1 MANLMDV
8 ADSLI
13 LQAGKFGLQDP
24 KEGEAYVRS
33 AFNRYYYATYY
44 SVREL
49 LFQLDEKW
57 VKTPHNDIPKL
68 LEEALVKYVDRE
80 MKKLVRSKALTTS
93 EENKKKYLIR
103 AATNDL
109 AGLMR
114 ESYQVRCT
122 ADYEPEIPV
131 AYKVNNVYE
140 LQGRTDRAAKNWYQ
154 SSVNHKSKILKI
166 CKEIGLVGT

>member
-1 MANLMDV
+1 MANLRDV

-13 LQAGKFGLQDP
+13 LEASKLGSTDP

-57 VKTPHNDIPKL
+57 AKTNHAEIPNL
-68 LEEALVKYVDRE
+68 LEEALVKHVDRE
-80 MKKLVRSKALTTS
+80 MNKLVRCKALTPS
-93 EENKKKYLIR
+93 EQSAKKHLLR
-103 AATNDL
+103 AATNQL
-109 AGLMR
+109 ASLMR
-114 ESYQVRCT
+114 ESYQVRVA
-122 ADYEPEIPV
+122 ADYKPEIPV
-131 AYKVNNVYE
+131 AYKVNNIYE
-140 LQGRTDRAAKNWYQ
+140 LQGRTDQAAKNWYQ

>member
-1 MANLMDV
+1 MTNLRDV

-13 LQAGKFGLQDP
+13 LEAGKFGSTNP

-57 VKTPHNDIPKL
+57 AKANHAEIPHL

-80 MKKLVRSKALTTS
+80 INKLVKSKALTRS
-93 EENKKKYLIR
+93 EESAKKHLLR
-103 AATNDL
+103 AATAEL
-109 AGLMR
+109 ASLMR
-114 ESYQVRCT
+114 ESYQVRVA
-122 ADYEPEIPV
+122 ADYKPEVPV
-131 AYKVNNVYE
+131 AYRLNNIYE
-140 LQGRTDRAAKNWYQ
+140 LQGRTDQAAKNWYQ

-166 CKEIGLVGT
+166 CKEIGLVGA